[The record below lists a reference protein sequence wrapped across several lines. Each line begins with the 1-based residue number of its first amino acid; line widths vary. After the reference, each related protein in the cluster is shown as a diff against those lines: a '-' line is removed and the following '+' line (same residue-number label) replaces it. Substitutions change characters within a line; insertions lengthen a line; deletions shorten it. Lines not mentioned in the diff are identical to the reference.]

1 MAGNSARKGAIRAKS
16 GGNPAIGS
24 GGKRRKALEGRG
36 PTPKASERPNHKAHK
51 RVNSA
56 RTGGPQGADRTR
68 QPGPRRSR
76 DQGGPDWVAGR
87 NPVVEALRAN
97 VPVTTLFVAEHIE
110 RDDRVREI
118 FDIARTRGIPML
130 EAPRSEVDRLV
141 GGVSHQGVALQVP
154 AYKYAHPEDLLAAAD
169 AANEP
174 ALIVALDGVTD
185 PRNLGAIVRSAAAF
199 GAHGVVV
206 PERRAAGMTASAQKA
221 SAGAASR
228 IPVARA
234 VNLARALQYYADA
247 GLRIVGLDA
256 GGERT
261 IGEVAADLGEENL
274 PVVLVVGS
282 EGKGLGRLVGET
294 CDEIAS
300 IAIDAGTESLNA
312 SVAASLALYEL
323 AGARTAASTSRASL
337 S

>member
-1 MAGNSARKGAIRAKS
+1 MAGNSSRKGAMRTKT

-36 PTPKASERPNHKAHK
+36 PTPKAVERPNHKAHK
-51 RVNSA
+51 RVTGA

-118 FDIARTRGIPML
+118 FDIARARGIPML

-154 AYKYAHPEDLLAAAD
+154 AYSYAHPEDLLAAAD
-169 AANEP
+169 AANES

-185 PRNLGAIVRSAAAF
+185 PHNLGAVIRSAAAF
-199 GAHGVVV
+199 GAAGVVV
-206 PERRAAGMTASAQKA
+206 PERRAAGVSAGAWKA
-221 SAGAASR
+221 SAGAVAR
-228 IPVARA
+228 VPVARA
-234 VNLARALQYYADA
+234 GNLTRALLEYKRA
-247 GLRIVGLDA
+247 GLSVVGLA
-256 GGERT
+256 GEGA
-261 IGEVAADLGEENL
+261 VDLSELSSLGL
-274 PVVLVVGS
+274 ATGPLVVVVGA
-282 EGKGLGRLVGET
+282 EGKGLSRLVRET
-294 CDEIAS
+294 CDATVS
-300 IAIDAGTESLNA
+300 IAVTGLVESLNA
-312 SVAASLALYEL
+312 SVAAGIVLHAVAS
-323 AGARTAASTSRASL
+323 ARREATA
-337 S
+337 

>member
-16 GGNPAIGS
+16 GGNPAVGS
-24 GGKRRKALEGRG
+24 GGRRRKGLEGKG
-36 PTPKASERPNHKAHK
+36 PTPKATDRPNHKAHK
-51 RVNSA
+51 HSAGSSRVA
-56 RTGGPQGADRTR
+56 PGDRSR
-68 QPGPRRSR
+68 QAGPRRSR

-87 NPVVEALRAN
+87 NPVVEALRAG

-118 FDIARTRGIPML
+118 FQIAIDRKIPML
-130 EAPRSEVDRLV
+130 EAPRSEIDRLV

-154 AYKYAHPEDLLAAAD
+154 EYKYAHPDDLLAAAD
-169 AANEP
+169 EADEP

-221 SAGAASR
+221 AAGAGSR

-234 VNLARALQYYADA
+234 TNLARALKAYADA
-247 GLRIVGLDA
+247 GLQIIGLDA
-256 GGERT
+256 GGDRT
-261 IGEVAADLGEENL
+261 VGEVAADLGAENL

-300 IAIDAGTESLNA
+300 ITIAASTESLNA

-323 AGARTAASTSRASL
+323 AGARTAASTSRASR

>member
-36 PTPKASERPNHKAHK
+36 PTPKAVERPNHKAHK
-51 RVNSA
+51 RVNGA
-56 RTGGPQGADRTR
+56 RIGGPQGADRTR

-87 NPVVEALRAN
+87 NPVVEALRAS

-118 FDIARTRGIPML
+118 LDIARTRGIPML
-130 EAPRSEVDRLV
+130 EAPRSEIDRLV

-154 AYKYAHPEDLLAAAD
+154 AYKYAHPDDLLAAAD
-169 AANEP
+169 EADQS

-234 VNLARALQYYADA
+234 VNLARALRAYADA

-261 IGEVAADLGEENL
+261 IGEVAADLGAEQL

-323 AGARTAASTSRASL
+323 AGARTAASTSRASR